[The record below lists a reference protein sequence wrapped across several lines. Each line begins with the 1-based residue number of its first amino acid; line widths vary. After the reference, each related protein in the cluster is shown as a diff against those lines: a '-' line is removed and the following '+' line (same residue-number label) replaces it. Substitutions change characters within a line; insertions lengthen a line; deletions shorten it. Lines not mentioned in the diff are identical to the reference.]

1 MFVVADATGMDEVT
15 VGQYQEEEQSIL
27 EKALEDS
34 IHKGQVQEE
43 ESAEET
49 EKDWAS
55 RRTRK
60 MKCKENKERVF
71 QQGAAVTIV
80 QICREHMRNKDH
92 WVSSV
97 HWIQHTEVPGG
108 FGQSSGAET
117 TVQET
122 GKKAQCKNLFPDSQV
137 RGRRLRNSCGRRWE
151 VM

>member
-27 EKALEDS
+27 EKGLEDS

-49 EKDWAS
+49 EKDWTS

-80 QICREHMRNKDH
+80 QICREHM
-92 WVSSV
+92 
-97 HWIQHTEVPGG
+97 
-108 FGQSSGAET
+108 
-117 TVQET
+117 
-122 GKKAQCKNLFPDSQV
+122 
-137 RGRRLRNSCGRRWE
+137 
-151 VM
+151 

>member
-1 MFVVADATGMDEVT
+1 M
-15 VGQYQEEEQSIL
+15 
-27 EKALEDS
+27 
-34 IHKGQVQEE
+34 
-43 ESAEET
+43 
-49 EKDWAS
+49 
-55 RRTRK
+55 
-60 MKCKENKERVF
+60 
-71 QQGAAVTIV
+71 
-80 QICREHMRNKDH
+80 
-92 WVSSV
+92 SSV